1 MQGQVLASVPEA
13 QAALIPSDWRQPKFW
28 RDLFLYFWVFSL
40 VGHIIELIWGLIGYW
55 FDLSAAPRI
64 ETIPIIAVAAPYGI
78 GAVALLVFVY
88 PFVKKEKLGVLATY
102 VLSVLITTVVEFVSA
117 LLITLALGSN
127 PFWDYSERFMNLFGF
142 VCLTNSLAF
151 GIGALVMLYVMFP
164 WLENWRQKVNQ
175 RYLNIAA
182 AILFPSYV
190 AVQIIHLIRGL

>member
-1 MQGQVLASVPEA
+1 MQGRVSAKISGTQV
-13 QAALIPSDWRQPKFW
+13 ALVAKNWRQPIFW
-28 RDLFLYFWVFSL
+28 RDIFLYFWIFSL
-40 VGHIIELIWGLIGYW
+40 VGHIIELIWGLIGYG

-88 PFVKKEKLGVLATY
+88 PFVKKEKLGVLPTY
-102 VLSVLITTVVEFVSA
+102 ILSVLITTAVEFISA
-117 LLITLALGSN
+117 LLLKIAMGNN

-164 WLENWRQKVNQ
+164 WLENWRQKINQ

-190 AVQIIHLIRGL
+190 AVQIIHLVRGF